1 MHTNDALMFRVEQ
14 QWLMCIMCG
23 IVTSV
28 NDLGEAM
35 QSLDRYFCNEY
46 GV

>member
-1 MHTNDALMFRVEQ
+1 M
-14 QWLMCIMCG
+14 IMCG
-23 IVTSV
+23 VLTSV